1 MRRKFGSVL
10 SLRSTSTHD
19 PLGRRA
25 ETPAR
30 IPLRGWGAVLRRV
43 LREAASDRIS
53 LVAAGCAFYAML
65 SLFPA
70 MSLLISLYGLVFDP
84 VTVEPQLQVLR
95 RLLPAAAYE
104 LIATRLHDLVTTARP
119 QLGLGML
126 VSFLIAFWSASAG
139 IKAMLG
145 ALNLAYE
152 EIEERGFLRFQLV
165 ALALTLFATLA
176 AIMGIGAL
184 VGLPTL
190 LPLFGLSAE
199 QRWAIQ
205 LASFAVLLVLV
216 LLGIAVMYRFGPSRQ
231 PARIAW
237 LTPGSI
243 LATVLWA
250 AASLLFSLYVSGFA
264 AYDRTYGPLGAAVAL
279 LMWFYVGV
287 FAVLLGAEL
296 NAELEL
302 QTARDTTDGP
312 QQPMGDRGAFV
323 ADNIALD

>member
-1 MRRKFGSVL
+1 MRRKYGSDL
-10 SLRSTSTHD
+10 PSSSTSAND
-19 PLGRRA
+19 PLGRLA
-25 ETPAR
+25 ETPAS
-30 IPLRGWGAVLRRV
+30 IPWRGWGAVLRRV

-70 MSLLISLYGLVFDP
+70 MSLLISLYGLMFDP
-84 VTVEPQLQVLR
+84 VTVEPQLQILEQ
-95 RLLPAAAYE
+95 LLPAAAYE
-104 LIATRLHDLVTTARP
+104 LIAARLHELVTTARP
-119 QLGLGML
+119 QLGVGML

-152 EIEERGFLRFQLV
+152 EIEERGFLHFQVV
-165 ALALTLFATLA
+165 ALALTLFATLV
-176 AIMGIGAL
+176 AIIGIGAL
-184 VGLPTL
+184 VGIPTL

-216 LLGIAVMYRFGPSRQ
+216 LLGIAVLYRFGPSRQ
-231 PARIAW
+231 PPRIAW

-250 AASLLFSLYVSGFA
+250 AASMLFSLYVSGFA
-264 AYDRTYGPLGAAVAL
+264 AYDRTYGALGAAVAL

-312 QQPMGDRGAFV
+312 QQPMGERGAFV